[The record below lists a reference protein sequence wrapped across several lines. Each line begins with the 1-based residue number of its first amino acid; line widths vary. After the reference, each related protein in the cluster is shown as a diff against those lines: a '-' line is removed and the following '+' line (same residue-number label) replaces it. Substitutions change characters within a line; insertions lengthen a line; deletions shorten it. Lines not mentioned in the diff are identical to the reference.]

1 MPVYSNL
8 EGEYS
13 DLGLGARIRE
23 LRKAKGWTL
32 DDLSS
37 RLSLS
42 IASLSTIENDKAT
55 VDVERLVAI
64 CNALGVRPDAL
75 LPKGSSTHFHVAT
88 RDTLAQEQAASLRI
102 VDHAKGSLTPYHNL
116 LRPLAAPFVGKH
128 FEPFQIEIRSVA
140 EDDLRFISHHHEEFF
155 FVLRGEVE
163 CLIKTPGGL
172 VQEVLGPGDCIYFWS
187 FLPHCLRSTTHDP
200 ATSVHVM
207 CAAHGSTDSERSDGP
222 TSDIVYFQ
230 DMSARTMTQQIAHK
244 ITAVRQARGLSLA
257 DFARDLEIGAR
268 QLSELERGRKPV
280 SIQLL
285 IRLCRRFRKPLE
297 YFLAGTTTVDRPYHS
312 MIRAKDIPDLPSRAR
327 RASVAGFGFDNEFRA
342 LAHEFPKRGMHP
354 FYVRVTGQPEVDVPL
369 HEHHGQEFVFVLNG
383 EVTLVTV
390 QDGEEVRQHLAA
402 GDSCFIDSAV
412 PHRFVGTGFSPYNLP
427 HTELIDVF
435 WTGLGE
441 DYLFFGPEAATRPN
455 GA

>member
-8 EGEYS
+8 EGDYS
-13 DLGLGARIRE
+13 DLGLGGRIRE
-23 LRKAKGWTL
+23 LRKAKKWTL
-32 DDLSS
+32 QDLSS

-75 LPKGSSTHFHVAT
+75 LPKGSSTHFHITT
-88 RDTLAQEQAASLRI
+88 RDTHEQEHAAALRI

-116 LRPLAAPFVGKH
+116 LRPLAGPFVGKH
-128 FEPFQIEIRSVA
+128 FEPFQIDIRPVA
-140 EDDLRFISHHHEEFF
+140 EEDLRFISHHHEEFF

-163 CLIKTPGGL
+163 CLIKTPDGL
-172 VQEVLGPGDCIYFWS
+172 VREVLGPGDCIYFWS
-187 FLPHCLRSTTHDP
+187 FLPHCLRSTTHET

-207 CAAHGSTDSERSDGP
+207 CSAHGSTDSERANGP

-230 DMSARTMTQQIAHK
+230 DMSAHTMTQQIAQK

-268 QLSELERGRKPV
+268 QVSEIERGNKPV
-280 SIQLL
+280 SIQFL
-285 IRLCRRFRKPLE
+285 IRLCRTFRKPLE
-297 YFLAGTTTVDRPYHS
+297 YFLAGATTVDRPFHTVV
-312 MIRAKDIPDLPSRAR
+312 RAREIADLPR
-327 RASVAGFGFDNEFRA
+327 RTRRVSTAKFGFDNEFRP
-342 LAHEFPKRGMHP
+342 LASTFTNRGMHP
-354 FYVRVTGQPEVDVPL
+354 YYVRVTGQPEAPVPL
-369 HEHHGQEFVFVLNG
+369 HEHHGQEFVFMLNG
-383 EVTLVTV
+383 EATLITI
-390 QDGEEVRQHLAA
+390 QDGQEVQYQLTP

-412 PHRFVGTGFSPYNLP
+412 PHRFVGLGFSPYELP

-441 DYLFFGPEAATRPN
+441 DYLFSTPDN
-455 GA
+455 GSNTEG